1 MFNFFR
7 SRLLAAAI
15 ILLFTVAACC
25 LASEPRGDCPG
36 PKDTSVE
43 PGDDT
48 DDMGGMAMPTE
59 ACPLVILTKNDP
71 DPPLYPYIGSAHWHV
86 PWAQDYFDQGL
97 RFLFAFNNRESY
109 RAFRKA
115 ASEAENDGIPCS
127 ACYWAQALV
136 LGLDLNLPMELEL
149 DRREANVMLRRAANA
164 NPNPEDWE
172 IINALTGRY
181 QDCKR
186 SDTEKECQRVRNQA
200 YYDGMERV
208 LKKFGSDD
216 PNVITLFADSAM
228 NLVPWRYWEKDGKPA
243 LKAIAPITEAR
254 NQLERALQFVQ
265 YPPNEGPIHWYIHL
279 MEQSPTPAVAKGY
292 ADWLAPVAPWKPLA
306 PNAGH
311 LVHMS
316 SHIYLRLGDMRS
328 AIRANKEAIEA
339 DERYF
344 AEEPNLYRPDGD
356 RYRYGYYLH
365 NINFVIGAAALS
377 GDEHDVNRYAEKLF
391 ESAPDRANGFRADTY
406 RTAYYLAKL
415 NFYSPADI
423 RKFVPP
429 NPVDEQPLANIAYD
443 YTQLM
448 ANIWDGKTSKQP
460 ADISADKL
468 DADVDRYRKIA
479 PKDDKRGNPSCVKG
493 LRRPKAELC
502 LAAILSDLGH
512 AQVAVSTSNWE
523 DAVKAAKHAID
534 IQDWLPYTEP
544 PLWPYPAGQT
554 LASIL
559 IRKADAEGPTMPQGR
574 ADLDEAKQELSKSL
588 NEPPGPDP
596 TRIPTGTFPGN
607 GWAYYGL
614 WEIAKREDSPSQ
626 PEIDRARAELD
637 HHWFGTPVF
646 QTLDRL

>member
-1 MFNFFR
+1 MFNLFR
-7 SRLLAAAI
+7 SRLSAAAI
-15 ILLFTVAACC
+15 IFLFTVAACC
-25 LASEPRGDCPG
+25 LPSEPGGACPG
-36 PKDTSVE
+36 PKESSME
-43 PGDDT
+43 PGGDG
-48 DDMGGMAMPTE
+48 DMGGMAMPTD

-71 DPPLYPYIGSAHWHV
+71 DPPLYPDIGSAHWHV

-115 ASEAENDGIPCS
+115 ASEAEDNGIPCS

-136 LGLDLNLPMELEL
+136 LGLDLNLPVELEP
-149 DRREANVMLRRAANA
+149 DREKANKLLKRAAKA
-164 NPNPEDWE
+164 DPNPEDSE
-172 IINALTGRY
+172 IIKALSGRY
-181 QDCKR
+181 QDCKK
-186 SDTEKECQRVRNQA
+186 SDTEEECQRVRNQA

-208 LKKFGSDD
+208 LKKFGGDD

-228 NLVPWRYWEKDGKPA
+228 NLAPWRYWEKDGKPV
-243 LKAIAPITEAR
+243 LKATAPITEAR
-254 NQLERALQFVQ
+254 NQLERALKFVQ

-279 MEQSPTPAVAKGY
+279 MEQSPWPAVAKGY

-316 SHIYLRLGDMRS
+316 SHIYLRVGDMRS

-365 NINFVIGAAALS
+365 NLNFVIGAAALS

-415 NFYSPADI
+415 NFSSPADI
-423 RKFVPP
+423 RKFASP

-448 ANIWDGKTSKQP
+448 AGIWDRKNSKQ
-460 ADISADKL
+460 SADKL
-468 DADVDRYRKIA
+468 ADELDADVETYRKIA
-479 PKDDKRGNPSCVKG
+479 PKDDKRGNPSCKKG
-493 LRRPKAELC
+493 LKRPKAELC

-512 AQVAVSTSNWE
+512 AQVAVSKSNW
-523 DAVKAAKHAID
+523 KAAVTAAGDAID
-534 IQDWLPYTEP
+534 IQDRLPYTEP

-559 IRKADAEGPTMPQGR
+559 IRKADAEGPKTPQGQ
-574 ADLDEAKQELSKSL
+574 ADLDDANQQLLKSL
-588 NEPPGPDP
+588 NESPGTDP
-596 TRIPTGTFPGN
+596 TQIPTGTFPGN

-614 WEIAKREDSPSQ
+614 WEIAKRKDPLSQ
-626 PEIDRARAELD
+626 TEVDRARAELD
-637 HHWFGTPVF
+637 RHWFGTPEF